1 MGVVVVVVVVVVVQM
16 DRNMDMHMDTGVVA
30 EFVGFAEFGVGR
42 NMVLPLAKLAGNK
55 WVVAVAGFVELA
67 EFGLVEFAG
76 FGMSVG
82 FAGFPDPSLAVYDI
96 V

>member
-1 MGVVVVVVVVVVVQM
+1 MVVVVIAYM

-30 EFVGFAEFGVGR
+30 EFGGFAEFGVGQS
-42 NMVLPLAKLAGNK
+42 MVLPLAKLAENR

-76 FGMSVG
+76 FGVSVG
-82 FAGFPDPSLAVYDI
+82 FAGFLVPSLAVYDI